1 MSRLLCAVFE
11 EWGEVVLSK
20 VSHCLQGIPYPSP
33 VPSSSVTD
41 LKPEAC
47 IPRRIRMRDQSE
59 EPSESGT
66 SGVNILTKDAGN
78 SRRRH
83 ACLGDVSKR

>member
-1 MSRLLCAVFE
+1 
-11 EWGEVVLSK
+11 
-20 VSHCLQGIPYPSP
+20 
-33 VPSSSVTD
+33 
-41 LKPEAC
+41 
-47 IPRRIRMRDQSE
+47 MRDQSE

-83 ACLGDVSKR
+83 VCLGDVSKQ